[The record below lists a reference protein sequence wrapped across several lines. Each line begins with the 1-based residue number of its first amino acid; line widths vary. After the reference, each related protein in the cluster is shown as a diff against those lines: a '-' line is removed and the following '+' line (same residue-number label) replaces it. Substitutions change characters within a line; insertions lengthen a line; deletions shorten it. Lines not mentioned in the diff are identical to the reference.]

1 MQKLVT
7 FIDRM
12 QKIPKRPMGF
22 LPMAGIQYHVEKG
35 RVIVRYD
42 NGDPVAYLLHGA
54 LHIKRDAIARIFQVS
69 VHPDYRGGTLVH
81 QMLGELVQ
89 KASDCANSALQV
101 RVRENVPGHGFW
113 KRQKFQLQEIDR
125 KKAHR
130 KPVYVYRRELV

>member
-1 MQKLVT
+1 
-7 FIDRM
+7 M

-22 LPMAGIQYHVEKG
+22 LPLVAIQYHVEMG

-54 LHIKRDAIARIFQVS
+54 LHTKRDAIARIFQVS

-81 QMLGELVQ
+81 QMLDELVQ
-89 KASDCANSALQV
+89 KASDSVNSALQV

-113 KRQKFQLQEIDR
+113 KRQGFQLQGIDR
-125 KKAHR
+125 KKTHYNL
-130 KPVYVYRRELV
+130 PVYVYQRKLG